1 MPNDRKALMKEDM
14 SKPCFLP
21 YGAHSVEVDM
31 SKRAATYSGRPK
43 DLYELV
49 NETMAEDQRDL
60 NSLTKPRNY

>member
-14 SKPCFLP
+14 EKPCFLP
-21 YGAHSVEVDM
+21 YGAHYKELDM
-31 SKRAATYSGRPK
+31 SKRADTYSGRPK

-49 NETMAEDQRDL
+49 EETMHEDQKEL